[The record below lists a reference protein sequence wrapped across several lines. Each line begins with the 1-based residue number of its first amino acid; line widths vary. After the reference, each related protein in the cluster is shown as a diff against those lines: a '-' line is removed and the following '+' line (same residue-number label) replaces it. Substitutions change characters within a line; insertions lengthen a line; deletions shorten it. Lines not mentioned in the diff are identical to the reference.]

1 MRLGSMPVLSLFVN
15 ALLLFVVLQ
24 FDANAF
30 ATPTDNIV
38 RQLSSVVKW
47 PRGSPPHSP
56 EQSSHPQYDG
66 NVAVQFESGYFVE
79 TLVEGDKLG
88 VTPHTIRVSPVEG
101 GELLA
106 VDSAHSNIV
115 RITPPLSECMF
126 FSCCPQFNAYIV
138 LFKYFCA
145 HFVGLLYGM
154 KSVGLSEEWP

>member
-1 MRLGSMPVLSLFVN
+1 MWVIVADDIFCSCLSLISW
-15 ALLLFVVLQ
+15 LWY
-24 FDANAF
+24 
-30 ATPTDNIV
+30 
-38 RQLSSVVKW
+38 LSDLA
-47 PRGSPPHSP
+47 
-56 EQSSHPQYDG
+56 DG

-126 FSCCPQFNAYIV
+126 FSCCPQFNAYMV

-145 HFVGLLYGM
+145 HLVGLLYGM